1 VTDRLGIRVHGARE
15 NNLRGIDV
23 EIPRYALTVLTGPS
37 GSGKSSLAFD
47 TLYAEGRRRYV
58 ESLSTQARQLFG
70 ELSKPDVDAVDGLS
84 PTVAVNQ
91 HSTAA
96 GPRSTVGTLS
106 EIGNFLRLLFARVG
120 ELEGGGYLMDA
131 DAIEDRLLALPEGAR
146 LTLLAPVLEERKGAQ
161 KRLLDRL
168 RRSGLVRIRL
178 NGELMDL
185 DDELRL
191 ESGRRNSVDA
201 VVDRIKCGAK
211 SVRRL
216 KGSLELAL
224 NLGEGKVRALV
235 ELPAEDAD
243 ADDGGKTIAERKT
256 DEWNFAL
263 AAPGQSA
270 LPEVSP
276 SLFSFNSRRGACPSC
291 QGLGRIRSLRES
303 LLIADET
310 RSLRE
315 GAIAYL
321 KAARGAWLLAQ
332 IEALGEVL
340 GFDLDTPWQKIP
352 EDARRMLL
360 NGSRRGELDIQL
372 KSPKGRIRKTFP
384 GLIPYLQR
392 RYEETHS
399 AGVRKGIEALMGD
412 ERCPDCKGGRLGPD
426 ALRVSLGGLDF
437 ARISALPLKAL
448 GEHLESLRFH
458 GPRADVAAEILPEI
472 LRRLDFLMRVGLGYL
487 SLDRGASTLSGGER
501 QRLALAEQVGAAMTG
516 VLYVLDEPSIG
527 LHVRDHKALLGTL
540 EALRDRGNTV
550 LVVEHDRETIE
561 RADWIIDLGPGA
573 GEHGGQVVA
582 VGDLESI
589 RANLDSPT
597 GRSLRESASPRRRV
611 PRETEMGWIEI
622 SGAEQHNLRGLDVA
636 FPLGLLTCVT
646 GVSGSGKST
655 LIHDTL
661 YRHLARGRGLGTAEP
676 GACRSLRGDEEVG
689 DVIHVDQTP
698 IGRSPRSNPATY
710 SGVWNEIRKLYA
722 SLPESKVRG
731 YGPGRFS
738 FNVKGGR
745 CDNCQGD
752 GQRKV
757 TLHFLPAAYV
767 PCEQCRGRRF
777 NRETLEIHYRGR
789 TIAEVLEMTI
799 ERAREHFAEIPK
811 IARALDSLTE
821 VGLGYLRLGQSA
833 LTLSGGEAQ
842 RLKLAKE
849 LSKRSR
855 GRALYI
861 LDEPSTGLHFQDVE
875 TLMAILQRLVDKGH
889 TVIIIEHNPEII
901 READWLIDL
910 GPEGGPE
917 GGDLLFAGPPSQIVT
932 CERSHTGVILRE
944 LERSGEDC
952 P

>member
-1 VTDRLGIRVHGARE
+1 MTDRLGIRVHGARE

-23 EIPRYALTVLTGPS
+23 EIPRYTLTVLTGPS

-106 EIGNFLRLLFARVG
+106 EIGNYLRLLYARVG

-131 DAIEDRLLALPEGAR
+131 EAIEARLLALPEDAR

-178 NGELMDL
+178 NGDLVDL

-211 SVRRL
+211 SDRRL

-224 NLGEGKVRALV
+224 ELGEGKVRALV
-235 ELPAEDAD
+235 ELPDSVEE
-243 ADDGGKTIAERKT
+243 GRS

-263 AAPGQSA
+263 AGPGQVA

-276 SLFSFNSRRGACPSC
+276 SLFSFNSRRGACPGC
-291 QGLGRIRSLRES
+291 QGLGRSRSLRES
-303 LLIADET
+303 LLVADET
-310 RSLRE
+310 RSLRD

-340 GFDLDTPWQKIP
+340 DFDLDTPWRQIP

-360 NGSRRGELDIQL
+360 HGSRRGELDIQL
-372 KSPKGRIRKTFP
+372 RSPRGRIRKTFP

-399 AGVRKGIEALMGD
+399 ASVRKGIEALMGD
-412 ERCPDCKGGRLGPD
+412 ERCPDCRGGRLGPD

-437 ARISALPLKAL
+437 AKISALPLGAL
-448 GEHLESLRFH
+448 QEHLDALRFL
-458 GPRADVAAEILPEI
+458 GPRAEVANEILPEI
-472 LRRLDFLMRVGLGYL
+472 RRRLDFLQRVGLGYL
-487 SLDRGASTLSGGER
+487 SLDRGASTLSGGQR

-540 EALRDRGNTV
+540 ESLRDRGNTV

-582 VGDLESI
+582 VGDLAAI
-589 RANLDSPT
+589 RANPDSPT
-597 GRSLRESASPRRRV
+597 GRSLREAGAAPQRV
-611 PRETEMGWIEI
+611 PRDPDMGWIEL
-622 SGAEQHNLRGLDVA
+622 SGAAQHNLRGLDVA

-655 LIHDTL
+655 LVHDTL
-661 YRHLARGRGLGTAEP
+661 YRHLARERGLATDEP
-676 GACRSLRGDEEVG
+676 GVCGELRGDDAVG

-799 ERAREHFAEIPK
+799 ERAREQFSEIPK
-811 IARALDSLTE
+811 VARTLDSLVE

-833 LTLSGGEAQ
+833 LSLSGGEAQ

-855 GRALYI
+855 GRTLYI
-861 LDEPSTGLHFQDVE
+861 LDEPSTGLHFRDVK
-875 TLMAILQRLVDKGH
+875 TLMGILQRLVDKGH
-889 TVIIIEHNPEII
+889 SVIIIEHNPEII

-917 GGDLLFAGPPSQIVT
+917 GGELIFAGPPSQIVT
-932 CERSHTGVILRE
+932 CERSHTGVILRD
-944 LERSGEDC
+944 LERSGEDR